1 MLFRAEAI
9 AETRTALKR
18 LLLARVLAAH
28 DVHVLERVG
37 VCACGLSPERRH
49 CSPAACTATWLLLP
63 LGVLLPAARASTL
76 SAPALSLARWLCGHP
91 HPAERRRGPARAA
104 RDSRAAPG
112 PVRVS
117 SAISF
122 RDEELLALKRFSLA
136 RRLVLGHVGAAGLR
150 TQRQRPSPVVGIPG
164 QTRRTGFSLGH
175 LGAFDLG
182 RGTLAK
188 CCGPTGGEG
197 RGTLMGVLKQLL
209 RSLRA
214 RR

>member
-1 MLFRAEAI
+1 MCTCLRAWAC
-9 AETRTALKR
+9 ALVGFLRRGGTAVPP
-18 LLLARVLAAH
+18 LAPPPGSCSPWVSSSQL
-28 DVHVLERVG
+28 
-37 VCACGLSPERRH
+37 PERPP
-49 CSPAACTATWLLLP
+49 CPPTP
-63 LGVLLPAARASTL
+63 
-76 SAPALSLARWLCGHP
+76 LSLARWLCGHP

-117 SAISF
+117 CAMSF

-136 RRLVLGHVGAAGLR
+136 RRLVLGHVDAAGLR
-150 TQRQRPSPVVGIPG
+150 TQRQRPSPVVGTPG
-164 QTRRTGFSLGH
+164 QTRRAGFSLGH

-188 CCGPTGGEG
+188 CCGRTGGEG
-197 RGTLMGVLKQLL
+197 RGTLTGALKHLL